1 MEVRVGVVGASGY
14 SGAVAARLLTTH
26 PRFRL
31 AFATS
36 DRYVGE
42 AVDSHLGL
50 PVEGGLRFEPNDAA
64 VQLAATC
71 DAVFLATSAEVSA
84 ELAPAV
90 LAKGK
95 HVVDFSGAFRL
106 ETAADYARW
115 YGFEHGAPQ
124 WLARAHYGLPEIFG
138 GPPKFANEPTLIA
151 NPGCYA
157 TAAILALAP
166 LVRAGVV
173 EARGIVVD
181 AKSGVTGAG
190 RKATEDYAFNEIDE
204 DLRAY
209 KLLTHQHTPEIA
221 RALGRVADG
230 VKGLTFT
237 PHLLPIRRGLLAT
250 CYARPVAGVLPY
262 DIERKLAEAYAGRS
276 FIQVCPAD
284 RVRLHRVVGTNH
296 ARIGAAANGDVV
308 VVVCAIDNLVKGAAG
323 QAVQNLNL
331 LYGYDEWLG
340 LSQMQRMAP

>member
-1 MEVRVGVVGASGY
+1 
-14 SGAVAARLLTTH
+14 VAARLLATH
-26 PRFRL
+26 PRFHL

-36 DRYVGE
+36 DRHVGE
-42 AVDSHLGL
+42 AVDSQLGV
-50 PVEGGLRFEPNDAA
+50 PVSQKLRFEPNDAA
-64 VQLAATC
+64 VQLASSC
-71 DAVFLATSAEVSA
+71 DVVFLATSAEVSV
-84 ELAPAV
+84 EIAPAV

-95 HVVDFSGAFRL
+95 HVIDFSGAFRL
-106 ETAADYARW
+106 ESAEDYTRW
-115 YGFEHGAPQ
+115 YRFEHPAAP
-124 WLARAHYGLPEIFG
+124 LLGRAHYGLPEIFG
-138 GPPKFANEPTLIA
+138 PPKRAVAGGDPVLIA

-166 LVRAGVV
+166 LVRAGMV
-173 EARGIVVD
+173 EPRGLVVD
-181 AKSGVTGAG
+181 GKSGVTGAG

-209 KLLTHQHTPEIA
+209 KILQHQHTPEIA

-237 PHLLPIRRGLLAT
+237 PHLLPIRRGLLVT

-262 DIERKLAEAYAGRS
+262 DIENKLAEAYAGRA
-276 FIQVCPAD
+276 FVQVCPAD

-296 ARIGAAANGDVV
+296 ARLGAASNGDMV
-308 VVVCAIDNLVKGAAG
+308 VVVCAIDNLLKGAAG
-323 QAVQNLNL
+323 QAMQNLNL

-340 LSQMQRMAP
+340 LSELQRVAP